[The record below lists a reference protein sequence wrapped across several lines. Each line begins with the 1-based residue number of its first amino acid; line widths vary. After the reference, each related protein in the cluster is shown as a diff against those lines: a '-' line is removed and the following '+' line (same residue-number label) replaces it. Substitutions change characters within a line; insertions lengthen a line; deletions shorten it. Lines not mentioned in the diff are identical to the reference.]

1 MHHVRT
7 CSNCQADLSHVEVTE
22 IEKRQVFDVPPIE
35 IEVTEHQAEIKCC
48 STCGKRVKADFPEGL
63 NATVQYGNRLK
74 AQAVYLNSYQLLPLA
89 RICELFGDL

>member
-1 MHHVRT
+1 MVSEPDHIEVHHVRT

-48 STCGKRVKADFPEGL
+48 STCGKRVKADFPERSKCYSAIWKSSESASGL
-63 NATVQYGNRLK
+63 F
-74 AQAVYLNSYQLLPLA
+74 
-89 RICELFGDL
+89 E